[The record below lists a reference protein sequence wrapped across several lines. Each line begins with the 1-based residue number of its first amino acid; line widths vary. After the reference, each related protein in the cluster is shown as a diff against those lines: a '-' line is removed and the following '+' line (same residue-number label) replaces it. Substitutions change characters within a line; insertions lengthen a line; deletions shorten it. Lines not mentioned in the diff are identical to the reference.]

1 MLKEPKMEERDKV
14 KYSDFSK
21 NLEEDIKKYL
31 AEGKTIE
38 AFLKAR
44 YQITDL
50 KDLDFDLKDKA
61 EENFGFQR
69 VRGSVNLMMGNIRTY
84 KESQELIEEVLSYD
98 LKSLIN
104 YKP

>member
-1 MLKEPKMEERDKV
+1 MKEKGQTPAP
-14 KYSDFSK
+14 DFSK
-21 NLEEDIKKYL
+21 NLEGDIQKYQ

-50 KDLDFDLKDKA
+50 KDLDFDLKDKD
-61 EENFGFQR
+61 ESQFGFQK

-84 KESQELIEEVLSYD
+84 KQSQDLIEEVLGYD
-98 LKSLIN
+98 LESLIN

>member
-1 MLKEPKMEERDKV
+1 MLKKSNIEEVGSEKHA
-14 KYSDFSK
+14 DFSK

-31 AEGKTIE
+31 TEGKTVE

-44 YQITDL
+44 YQVTDL
-50 KDLDFDLKDKA
+50 RELDFGLKDK
-61 EENFGFQR
+61 NQDDFSFQR

-84 KESQELIEEVLSYD
+84 KESQELVEEVLGYD